1 MYEKRN
7 RNNKY
12 VMTNEISHKGSSR
25 INDQWC
31 ENSFVNILVVN
42 VWKGRELIFVSGR
55 RGKG

>member
-12 VMTNEISHKGSSR
+12 VMTNEISHKGSSK

-31 ENSFVNILVVN
+31 ENSFVNIFFKL
-42 VWKGRELIFVSGR
+42 
-55 RGKG
+55 